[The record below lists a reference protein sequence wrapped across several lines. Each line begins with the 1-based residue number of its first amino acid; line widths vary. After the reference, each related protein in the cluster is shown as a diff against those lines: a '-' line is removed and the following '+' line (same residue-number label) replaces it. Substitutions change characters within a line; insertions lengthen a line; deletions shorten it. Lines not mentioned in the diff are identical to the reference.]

1 MQTSPI
7 STALRYWREP
17 AVFFLFA
24 IMLTGCGGPI
34 AFSGKSAL
42 TVVGEPPAPPPP
54 PPRKE
59 EPTPRVELR
68 DNKIEIHE
76 KIQFDFDKATIKEVS
91 FSLLNEVA
99 SVIKKNPHIKKIA
112 IEGHAS
118 AEGIAGYNLQL
129 SDQRAKAVM
138 KYLVE
143 HGIPKEALTAQGY
156 GVTRP
161 VADNDTDAGREKNR
175 RVEFNITEQ
184 DITKKKVEIDPTTG
198 KERVL
203 EVLK

>member
-1 MQTSPI
+1 
-7 STALRYWREP
+7 
-17 AVFFLFA
+17 
-24 IMLTGCGGPI
+24 MLVACGGPV

-42 TVVGEPPAPPPP
+42 TIVGQAPRPLPA
-54 PPRKE
+54 PRKE
-59 EPTPRVELR
+59 EEAKPRVELR

-76 KIQFDFDKATIKEVS
+76 KIQFDFDKATIQDVS
-91 FSLLNEVA
+91 FSLLNEVRD
-99 SVIKKNPHIKKIA
+99 VIKKNAHIKKIA

-118 AEGIAGYNLQL
+118 AEGGAAYNLEL

-138 KYLVE
+138 RYLAE
-143 HGIPKEALTAQGY
+143 HGIPKEMLTAKGF

-161 VADNDTDAGREKNR
+161 IADNETDTGREKNR

-184 DITKKKVEIDPTTG
+184 DITKKKVEIDPRTG

-203 EVLK
+203 EEIK